1 MESKRFFFRGSHVC
15 TFLIFNEKPRI
26 SHPKL
31 DHFNKTVTSNRFQF
45 SIMFNS
51 LFFVSKEMAAKTS
64 QSANKGPEK
73 ISAGEK
79 PMAGATSADP
89 SPETVVALASPSNA
103 TGSPQSA
110 QSVQPASPAS
120 PMSPISPQKKAVR
133 RGKEMKETI
142 ETPKTPQK
150 TPKAS
155 PKRVVPKKKAPVLQ
169 VGKRGKGLV
178 GWE

>member
-1 MESKRFFFRGSHVC
+1 M
-15 TFLIFNEKPRI
+15 L
-26 SHPKL
+26 
-31 DHFNKTVTSNRFQF
+31 
-45 SIMFNS
+45 NS

-64 QSANKGPEK
+64 QSAMAKGPKEK
-73 ISAGEK
+73 ISENRGEK
-79 PMAGATSADP
+79 PMPGATSADP

-133 RGKEMKETI
+133 RGKEMKESI

-155 PKRVVPKKKAPVLQ
+155 PKRVVPKKKAPMLQ
-169 VGKRGKGLV
+169 VGKGGKGWWV
-178 GWE
+178 GSDKVFFFRQR